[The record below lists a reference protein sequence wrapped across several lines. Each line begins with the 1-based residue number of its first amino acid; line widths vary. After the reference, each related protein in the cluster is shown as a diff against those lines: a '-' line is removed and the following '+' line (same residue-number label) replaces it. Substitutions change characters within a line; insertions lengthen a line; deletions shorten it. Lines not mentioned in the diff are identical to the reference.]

1 MSLVSRKK
9 FRNNSESPVLNFHF
23 VLRMN
28 VDRAA
33 SVACAGA
40 IATGVFALCIY
51 VNLLGIPLAKILLT
65 AAVAAAA
72 EAAAAAAK
80 GRNKK

>member
-1 MSLVSRKK
+1 M
-9 FRNNSESPVLNFHF
+9 NFHF

-72 EAAAAAAK
+72 ADAAAK